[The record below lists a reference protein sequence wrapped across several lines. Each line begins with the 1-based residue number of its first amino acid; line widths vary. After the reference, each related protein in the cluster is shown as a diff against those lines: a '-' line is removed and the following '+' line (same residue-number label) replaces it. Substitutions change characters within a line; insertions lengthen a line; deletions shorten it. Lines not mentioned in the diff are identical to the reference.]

1 MLARRP
7 PARTVQPPSAAGAH
21 RLDARPEAAARQPLG
36 DPAVVGLELAPQ
48 DVQALVE
55 VEAVQALAG
64 VQVAQEGVR
73 ARRVGERHEV
83 GEERHLDLRLVE
95 HEAGVPREL
104 RAWRRRRR
112 ASTSATPSSSA
123 ARPRLN
129 GPMPTPTTSCAARH
143 AATAMRGARV
153 QPSSTRVR
161 SGEARAARSPRRRAR
176 GRARASACCARRA
189 RRRSR
194 VMPNWSSSRVTRWL
208 TSACASAAAEQLG
221 RADEQVKAAVAR
233 AARRRA
239 RRADRRARGRSRR
252 RRTGCAR
259 RR

>member
-1 MLARRP
+1 MIEQVGDDLGGAL
-7 PARTVQPPSAAGAH
+7 AGAEHGHAPRAERPLADVPVAGGVHDVVAEQRPRAGRH
-21 RLDARPEAAARQPLG
+21 RWDAADAEHDRAGAMLCAVGQAHRPAAVRGRRDLVDARAEAAAWQPLG

-55 VEAVQALAG
+55 VELVQPLAG

-104 RAWRRRRR
+104 RGAVEEDRVELRDAVEQRGQAEVER
-112 ASTSATPSSSA
+112 ADADA
-123 ARPRLN
+123 GDVVR
-129 GPMPTPTTSCAARH
+129 GRH

-161 SGEARAARSPRRRAR
+161 SG
-176 GRARASACCARRA
+176 
-189 RRRSR
+189 
-194 VMPNWSSSRVTRWL
+194 SSSRAIS
-208 TSACASAAAEQLG
+208 SAPSARQSASIRVL
-221 RADEQVKAAVAR
+221 RASGSQTIREMPN
-233 AARRRA
+233 
-239 RRADRRARGRSRR
+239 
-252 RRTGCAR
+252 
-259 RR
+259 